1 MPSPDITFVFWLWLV
16 LPISWVLDRLLGEP
30 TRFHPLI
37 GFGNWVSV
45 VEEAIYPDNQ
55 KANRLQ
61 GVLAWFVVM
70 LPLWMLVT
78 FDEIVNDSELMSFSL
93 VGFFISSETVIT
105 QVSLSTFI
113 LSAAIVYLTIG
124 GKSLVEHA
132 QAVSS
137 PLMQGDIEQARIR
150 LGYIVSRDT
159 SKLNEEEIASATVET
174 VLENGCDAIYG
185 AWFWFLVAGIPGVI
199 LYRFTN
205 TLDAMWGYKNDKY
218 LHFGWCAARSD
229 DILNFIPARI
239 TAFCYCLSGQ
249 FKQGID
255 SWKAQ
260 CGKSKSPNAGP
271 VMAAGAGSLGFSI
284 GGGAVYHGKYEDK
297 PILGTGP
304 KPTAFDID
312 RACGLLSKA
321 AVYWLIVSALVLLLI
336 AL

>member
-1 MPSPDITFVFWLWLV
+1 MPSFDASFLFWLWLV
-16 LPISWVLDRLLGEP
+16 LTISWLLDRLLGEP
-30 TRFHPLI
+30 KRFHPLI
-37 GFGNWVSV
+37 GFGNWVSA
-45 VEEAIYPDNQ
+45 VEESIYPDHQ
-55 KANRLQ
+55 KANRWQ
-61 GVLAWFVVM
+61 GVLAWVVAM
-70 LPLWMLVT
+70 LPLWMLIA
-78 FDEIVNDSELMSFSL
+78 FDLMLIDAELISFSVL
-93 VGFFISSETVIT
+93 GLLISSETFVIKG
-105 QVSLSTFI
+105 SLFTFI
-113 LSAAIVYLTIG
+113 VSAAVVYLAIG

-137 PLMQGDIEQARIR
+137 PLIKGDIEQARVK

-159 SKLNEEEIASATVET
+159 SQLNEDEIASATVET

-199 LYRFTN
+199 LYRFAN

-218 LHFGWCAARSD
+218 LYFGWCAARCD

-239 TAFCYCLSGQ
+239 TAFCYCLSGR
-249 FKQGID
+249 FRQGVD

-260 CGKSKSPNAGP
+260 RGKSKSPNAGP

-284 GGGAVYHGKYEDK
+284 GGGAIYHGKYEEK
-297 PILGTGP
+297 PILGVGP
-304 KPTAFDID
+304 KPSASDID

-321 AVYWLIVSALVLLLI
+321 AVYWFILSASVLLLI